1 MNRIVLGGAQLGL
14 PYGIL
19 NGGETLSREEVARIF
34 DTAVDHGID
43 SIDTAIAYGH
53 SESIIGEISQNRF
66 KIISKLP
73 PLPVDISNVSEWV
86 HSQVQGSLSR
96 LKCTSL
102 DALLL
107 HRPQDLTGAQGVELY
122 AAIESLM
129 AEKMIHRFGVSIY
142 SPDDLEGIIDTFE
155 IHVVQAPLN
164 VFDRR
169 ILGVTDQLSA
179 LNIEVHVRSVFLQ
192 GVLIAS
198 PQDRP
203 HRFEPWSEHFALFDE
218 WVRSSGLS
226 AMACCMGF
234 ALQQPGI
241 AKLVIGTT
249 SAESLDEIMNSIP
262 NSVLEVPTHLQSS
275 VEQLIDPRFWNA
287 A

>member
-19 NGGETLSREEVARIF
+19 NGGETLSREEVARIL
-34 DTAVDHGID
+34 DTAVARGID
-43 SIDTAIAYGH
+43 SIDTAIAYGQ
-53 SESIIGEISQNRF
+53 SESVIGETSQNRF
-66 KIISKLP
+66 NIISKLP
-73 PLPVDISNVSEWV
+73 PLPVDISNVSAWV

-107 HRPQDLTGAQGVELY
+107 HRPQDLTGAQGAELY
-122 AAIESLM
+122 AAIGSLM
-129 AEKMIHRFGVSIY
+129 AEKMIRRFGVSIY
-142 SPDDLEGIIDTFE
+142 SPDDLQGIIGTFD

-169 ILGVTDQLSA
+169 ILGVTDHLSS

-192 GVLIAS
+192 GILIAS

-203 HRFEPWSEHFALFDE
+203 ERFGPWSEHFAQFDD
-218 WVRSSGLS
+218 WVRSSGVS
-226 AMACCMGF
+226 AMTCCLGF
-234 ALQQPGI
+234 ALQQQGI
-241 AKLVIGTT
+241 AKLVVGTT
-249 SAESLDEIMNSIP
+249 SAKSLDEIMNSIP
-262 NSVLEVPTHLQSS
+262 HSVLEVPTHLQSS

-287 A
+287 V

>member
-19 NGGETLSREEVARIF
+19 NGGETLSREEVARIL

-43 SIDTAIAYGH
+43 SIDTAIAYGQ
-53 SESIIGEISQNRF
+53 SESIIGETSQNRF
-66 KIISKLP
+66 NIISKLP

-107 HRPQDLTGAQGVELY
+107 HRPQDLTGAQGAELY
-122 AAIESLM
+122 AAIGSLM

-142 SPDDLEGIIDTFE
+142 SPDDLEGIIGTFD
-155 IHVVQAPLN
+155 IQVVQAPLN

-169 ILGVTDQLSA
+169 ILGVTNRLSA

-198 PQDRP
+198 PKDRP
-203 HRFEPWSEHFALFDE
+203 QRFEPWSEHLAQFDE
-218 WVRSSGLS
+218 WVRSSGVS
-226 AMACCMGF
+226 AMACCLGF

-249 SAESLDEIMNSIP
+249 SAASLDEIMTSIP
-262 NSVLEVPTHLQSS
+262 NSVLEVPAHLQSS

>member
-19 NGGETLSREEVARIF
+19 NGGETLSREEVARIL

-43 SIDTAIAYGH
+43 SIDTAIAYGQ
-53 SESIIGEISQNRF
+53 SESIIGETSQNRF

-107 HRPQDLTGAQGVELY
+107 HRPQDLIGAQGVELY

-129 AEKMIHRFGVSIY
+129 AEKMIDRFGVSIY
-142 SPDDLEGIIDTFE
+142 SPDDLEGIIGTFD

-169 ILGVTDQLSA
+169 ILGVTNQLSA

-198 PQDRP
+198 PKDRP
-203 HRFEPWSEHFALFDE
+203 QRFEPWSEHFALFDE
-218 WVRSSGLS
+218 WVRSSGVS
-226 AMACCMGF
+226 AMACCIGF

>member
-19 NGGETLSREEVARIF
+19 NGGETLSREEVARIL

-86 HSQVQGSLSR
+86 YSQVQGSLSR

-129 AEKMIHRFGVSIY
+129 AEKMIDRFGVSIY
-142 SPDDLEGIIDTFE
+142 SPDDLEGIIGTFD

-179 LNIEVHVRSVFLQ
+179 LNIEVHVRSIFLQ

-203 HRFEPWSEHFALFDE
+203 QRFEPWSEHFALFDE
-218 WVRSSGLS
+218 WVRSSGVS

-234 ALQQPGI
+234 ALQQSGI

-275 VEQLIDPRFWNA
+275 VEQLIDPRIWNA

>member
-19 NGGETLSREEVARIF
+19 NGGETLSREEVARIL
-34 DTAVDHGID
+34 DTAVDHRID
-43 SIDTAIAYGH
+43 SIDTAIAYGQ
-53 SESIIGEISQNRF
+53 SESIIGETSRNRF
-66 KIISKLP
+66 NIISKLP
-73 PLPVDISNVSEWV
+73 PLPVDVSNVSEWV

-107 HRPQDLTGAQGVELY
+107 HRPQDLTGAQGAELY
-122 AAIESLM
+122 AAIGLLL
-129 AEKMIHRFGVSIY
+129 AEKVIHRFGVSIY
-142 SPDDLEGIIDTFE
+142 SPDDLEGIIGTFD

-169 ILGVTDQLSA
+169 ILGVTNRLSA

-198 PQDRP
+198 PKDRP
-203 HRFEPWSEHFALFDE
+203 QRFEPWSEHFALFDE
-218 WVRSSGLS
+218 WVRSSGVS
-226 AMACCMGF
+226 AMACCIGF

>member
-19 NGGETLSREEVARIF
+19 NGGETLSREEVARIL

-43 SIDTAIAYGH
+43 SIDTAIAYGQ
-53 SESIIGEISQNRF
+53 SESIIGETSQNRF
-66 KIISKLP
+66 NIISKLP
-73 PLPVDISNVSEWV
+73 PLPVDISDVSEWV

-96 LKCTSL
+96 LKYTSL

-107 HRPQDLTGAQGVELY
+107 HRPQDLTGAQGAELY
-122 AAIESLM
+122 AAIGSLM
-129 AEKMIHRFGVSIY
+129 AEKMIRRFGVSIY
-142 SPDDLEGIIDTFE
+142 SPDDLEGIVDTFE

-218 WVRSSGLS
+218 WVRSSGVS

-249 SAESLDEIMNSIP
+249 SAESLDEIMNSTP
-262 NSVLEVPTHLQSS
+262 NSVLKVPTHLQSS

>member
-19 NGGETLSREEVARIF
+19 NGGETLSREEVARIL

-43 SIDTAIAYGH
+43 SIDTAIAYGQ
-53 SESIIGEISQNRF
+53 SESIIGETSQNRF
-66 KIISKLP
+66 NIISKLP

-86 HSQVQGSLSR
+86 HSQIQGSLSR

-107 HRPQDLTGAQGVELY
+107 HRPQDLTGAQGAELY
-122 AAIESLM
+122 AAIGSLM

-142 SPDDLEGIIDTFE
+142 SPEDLEGIIGTFD

-169 ILGVTDQLSA
+169 ILGVTNQLSA

-192 GVLIAS
+192 GVLIAN
-198 PQDRP
+198 PKDRP
-203 HRFEPWSEHFALFDE
+203 QRFEPWSEHFALFDE
-218 WVRSSGLS
+218 WVRSSGMS
-226 AMACCMGF
+226 AMACCTGF
-234 ALQQPGI
+234 VLQQPGI
-241 AKLVIGTT
+241 AKLVIGST
-249 SAESLDEIMNSIP
+249 SAESLTGIVAAIP
-262 NSVLEVPTHLQSS
+262 NTHIKVPTELQST
-275 VEQLIDPRFWNA
+275 VENLIDPRFW
-287 A
+287 

>member
-19 NGGETLSREEVARIF
+19 NGGETLSREEVARIL

-43 SIDTAIAYGH
+43 SIDTAIAYGQ
-53 SESIIGEISQNRF
+53 SESIIGETSQNRF

-73 PLPVDISNVSEWV
+73 PLPVDISDVSEWV

-107 HRPQDLTGAQGVELY
+107 HRPQDLTGAQGAELY
-122 AAIESLM
+122 AAIGSLM

-142 SPDDLEGIIDTFE
+142 SPDDLEGIIGTFD

-179 LNIEVHVRSVFLQ
+179 LNIEVHARSVFLQ

-198 PQDRP
+198 PKDRP
-203 HRFEPWSEHFALFDE
+203 QRFEPWSEHFALFDE
-218 WVRSSGLS
+218 WVHSSGVS
-226 AMACCMGF
+226 AMACCLGF

-262 NSVLEVPTHLQSS
+262 NSVLEAPTYLQSS

>member
-19 NGGETLSREEVARIF
+19 NGGETLSREEVARIL

-43 SIDTAIAYGH
+43 SIDTAIAYGQ
-53 SESIIGEISQNRF
+53 SESIIGETSQNRF
-66 KIISKLP
+66 NIISKLP
-73 PLPVDISNVSEWV
+73 PLPVDISNISEWV
-86 HSQVQGSLSR
+86 HSLVQGSLSR

-107 HRPQDLTGAQGVELY
+107 HRPQDLTGAQGAELY
-122 AAIESLM
+122 AAIESLIS
-129 AEKMIHRFGVSIY
+129 EKMIRRFGVSIY
-142 SPDDLEGIIDTFE
+142 SPDDLEGIIGTFD

-203 HRFEPWSEHFALFDE
+203 QRFEPWSEHFALFDE
-218 WVRSSGLS
+218 WVRSSGVS

-234 ALQQPGI
+234 ALQQSGI

-275 VEQLIDPRFWNA
+275 VEQLIDPRIWNA

>member
-19 NGGETLSREEVARIF
+19 NGGETLSREEAARILN
-34 DTAVDHGID
+34 TAVDHGID
-43 SIDTAIAYGH
+43 SIDTAIAYGQ
-53 SESIIGEISQNRF
+53 SESIIGATSENRF

-86 HSQVQGSLSR
+86 HSQVHGSLSR

-107 HRPQDLTGAQGVELY
+107 HRPQDLTGDQGAELY
-122 AAIESLM
+122 AAIGSLI

-142 SPDDLEGIIDTFE
+142 SPEDLEGIIGTFD

-169 ILGVTDQLSA
+169 ILVVTNQLSA

-192 GVLIAS
+192 GVLIANPINR
-198 PQDRP
+198 PQ
-203 HRFEPWSEHFALFDE
+203 RFEPWSEHFALFDE
-218 WVRSSGLS
+218 WVRSSGVS

-249 SAESLDEIMNSIP
+249 SAKSLDEIMNSIP
-262 NSVLEVPTHLQSS
+262 NSVLEAPTHLQSS

>member
-19 NGGETLSREEVARIF
+19 NGGETLSREEVARIL

-43 SIDTAIAYGH
+43 SIDTAIAYGQ
-53 SESIIGEISQNRF
+53 SESIIGETSQNRF
-66 KIISKLP
+66 NIISKLP

-129 AEKMIHRFGVSIY
+129 AEKMIDRFGVSIY
-142 SPDDLEGIIDTFE
+142 SPDDLEGIIGTFD

-179 LNIEVHVRSVFLQ
+179 LNIEVHVRSIFLQ

-203 HRFEPWSEHFALFDE
+203 QRFEPWSEHFALFDE
-218 WVRSSGLS
+218 WVRSSGVS

-234 ALQQPGI
+234 ALQQSGI

>member
-19 NGGETLSREEVARIF
+19 NGGETLSREEVARILN
-34 DTAVDHGID
+34 TAVDHGID
-43 SIDTAIAYGH
+43 SIDTAIAYGQ
-53 SESIIGEISQNRF
+53 SESIIGETSQNRF
-66 KIISKLP
+66 NIISKLP
-73 PLPVDISNVSEWV
+73 PLPVDVSNVSEWV

-107 HRPQDLTGAQGVELY
+107 HRPQDLTGAQGAELY
-122 AAIESLM
+122 AAIGSLM

-198 PQDRP
+198 PKDRP

-218 WVRSSGLS
+218 WVRSSGVS
-226 AMACCMGF
+226 AMACCLGF

-249 SAESLDEIMNSIP
+249 SAESLDEMMNSIP

>member
-19 NGGETLSREEVARIF
+19 NGGETLSREEVARIL
-34 DTAVDHGID
+34 DTAVDRGID
-43 SIDTAIAYGH
+43 SIDTAIAYGQ
-53 SESIIGEISQNRF
+53 SESVIGETSQNRF
-66 KIISKLP
+66 NIISKLP

-96 LKCTSL
+96 LKCASL
-102 DALLL
+102 NALLL
-107 HRPQDLTGAQGVELY
+107 HRPQDLTGARGAELY
-122 AAIESLM
+122 AAIRSLM

-169 ILGVTDQLSA
+169 ILGITDQLSA

-218 WVRSSGLS
+218 WVRSSGMS

-249 SAESLDEIMNSIP
+249 SAKSLHEIMNSIP
-262 NSVLEVPTHLQSS
+262 NSVLEAPTHLQSS

>member
-19 NGGETLSREEVARIF
+19 NGGETLSREEVARILN
-34 DTAVDHGID
+34 TAVDHGID
-43 SIDTAIAYGH
+43 SIDTAIAYGQ
-53 SESIIGEISQNRF
+53 SESIIGETSQNRF
-66 KIISKLP
+66 NIISKLP
-73 PLPVDISNVSEWV
+73 PLPVDISSVSEWV

-107 HRPQDLTGAQGVELY
+107 HRPQDLTGAQGAELY
-122 AAIESLM
+122 AAIGSLI

-142 SPDDLEGIIDTFE
+142 SPEDLEGIIGTFD

-192 GVLIAS
+192 GVLIAN
-198 PQDRP
+198 PKDRP
-203 HRFEPWSEHFALFDE
+203 QRFEPWSEHFALFDE
-218 WVRSSGLS
+218 WVRSSGVS
-226 AMACCMGF
+226 AMACCLGF

-249 SAESLDEIMNSIP
+249 SAESLDEIMTSIP

>member
-19 NGGETLSREEVARIF
+19 NGGETLSREEVARIL
-34 DTAVDHGID
+34 DTAAGHGID
-43 SIDTAIAYGH
+43 SIDTAIAYGQ
-53 SESIIGEISQNRF
+53 SEQIIGETSQNRF

-73 PLPVDISNVSEWV
+73 PLPLDVSNVFEWV
-86 HSQVQGSLSR
+86 LAQVEASLSR

-107 HRPQDLTGAQGVELY
+107 HRPQDLTEAHGAELF
-122 AAIESLM
+122 AAISSLKI
-129 AEKMIHRFGVSIY
+129 EKTIQRFGVSIY
-142 SPDDLEGIIDTFE
+142 TPDELNGIIGTFD
-155 IHVVQAPLN
+155 IDVVQAPLN

-169 ILGVTDQLSA
+169 ILGVIGQLSA

-192 GVLIAS
+192 GVLIAK
-198 PQDRP
+198 PEDRP
-203 HRFEPWSEHFALFDE
+203 QRFNQWSEHFAMFDE
-218 WVRSSGLS
+218 WVNSSGMS
-226 AMACCMGF
+226 AMACCLGF

-249 SAESLDEIMNSIP
+249 SATSLAEIMTSIP
-262 NSVLEVPTHLQSS
+262 NSHLEVPAHLQSS
-275 VEQLIDPRFWNA
+275 IEQLIDPRVWSVA
-287 A
+287 

>member
-19 NGGETLSREEVARIF
+19 NGGETLSREEVARIL
-34 DTAVDHGID
+34 DTAVARGID
-43 SIDTAIAYGH
+43 SIDTAIAYGQ
-53 SESIIGEISQNRF
+53 SESVIGETSQNRF
-66 KIISKLP
+66 NIISKLP

-107 HRPQDLTGAQGVELY
+107 HRPQDLTGAQGAELY
-122 AAIESLM
+122 AAIKSLM
-129 AEKMIHRFGVSIY
+129 AEKMIDRFGVSIY
-142 SPDDLEGIIDTFE
+142 SPDDLEGIIGTFD

-203 HRFEPWSEHFALFDE
+203 QRFEPWSEHFALFDE
-218 WVRSSGLS
+218 WVRSSGVS

-234 ALQQPGI
+234 ALQQSGI

-275 VEQLIDPRFWNA
+275 VEQLIDPRIWNA

>member
-19 NGGETLSREEVARIF
+19 NGGETLSREEVARIL

-43 SIDTAIAYGH
+43 AIDTAIAYGQ
-53 SESIIGEISQNRF
+53 SESIIGETAQNRF

-73 PLPVDISNVSEWV
+73 PIPSDVSNVSQWV
-86 HSQVQGSLSR
+86 RTQVDASLSR
-96 LKCTSL
+96 LKSKSL
-102 DALLL
+102 DAILL
-107 HRPQDLTGAQGVELY
+107 HRPQDLTDAHGAELY
-122 AAIESLM
+122 AAISSLKL
-129 AEKMIHRFGVSIY
+129 EKIIQRFGVSIY
-142 SPDDLEGIIDTFE
+142 TPNELNGIIGTFD
-155 IHVVQAPLN
+155 IDVVQAPLN

-169 ILGVTDQLSA
+169 ILGVIDQLSA

-192 GVLIAS
+192 GVLIAKPENR
-198 PQDRP
+198 PQ
-203 HRFEPWSEHFALFDE
+203 RFQPWSEHFTRFDE
-218 WVRSSGLS
+218 WVNASGMS
-226 AMACCMGF
+226 AMACCLGF

-249 SAESLDEIMNSIP
+249 SAKSLAEIMTSIP
-262 NSVLEVPTHLQSS
+262 NTHLEVPAHLQSS
-275 VEQLIDPRFWNA
+275 IEQLIDPRSWSA

>member
-19 NGGETLSREEVARIF
+19 NGGETLSREEVARIL

-43 SIDTAIAYGH
+43 SIDTAIAYGQ
-53 SESIIGEISQNRF
+53 SESIIGETSQNRF

-86 HSQVQGSLSR
+86 HSQVEGSLSR

-107 HRPQDLTGAQGVELY
+107 HRPQDLTGAQGAELY
-122 AAIESLM
+122 AAIGSLI

-142 SPDDLEGIIDTFE
+142 SPNDLEGIIGTFD
-155 IHVVQAPLN
+155 IHIVQAPLN

-179 LNIEVHVRSVFLQ
+179 LNIEVHARSVFLQ
-192 GVLIAS
+192 GVLIAN
-198 PQDRP
+198 PKDRP
-203 HRFEPWSEHFALFDE
+203 RRFEPWSEHFALFDE
-218 WVRSSGLS
+218 WVRSSGVS

-249 SAESLDEIMNSIP
+249 SAKSLDEIMNSIP
-262 NSVLEVPTHLQSS
+262 NSVLEVPAHLQSS
-275 VEQLIDPRFWNA
+275 VEQLIDPRVWNA

>member
-19 NGGETLSREEVARIF
+19 NGGETLSREEVARILN
-34 DTAVDHGID
+34 TAVDHGIV
-43 SIDTAIAYGH
+43 SIDTAIAYGQ
-53 SESIIGEISQNRF
+53 SESIIGETSQNRF
-66 KIISKLP
+66 NIISKLP
-73 PLPVDISNVSEWV
+73 PLPVDISDVSEWV

-107 HRPQDLTGAQGVELY
+107 HRPQDLTGAQGAELY
-122 AAIESLM
+122 AAIKSLM
-129 AEKMIHRFGVSIY
+129 AEKMIDRFGVSIY
-142 SPDDLEGIIDTFE
+142 SPDDLEGIIGTFD

-169 ILGVTDQLSA
+169 ILRVTDQLSA

-192 GVLIAS
+192 GVLIAN
-198 PQDRP
+198 PKDRP
-203 HRFEPWSEHFALFDE
+203 QRFEPWSEHFALFDE
-218 WVRSSGLS
+218 WVRSSGVS

-234 ALQQPGI
+234 ALQQSGI

-262 NSVLEVPTHLQSS
+262 NSVLEAPTHLQSS

>member
-19 NGGETLSREEVARIF
+19 NGGETLSREEVARIL

-43 SIDTAIAYGH
+43 SIDTAIAYGQ
-53 SESIIGEISQNRF
+53 SESSIGATSENRF

-86 HSQVQGSLSR
+86 HSQVHGSLSR

-107 HRPQDLTGAQGVELY
+107 HRPQDLTGDQGAELY
-122 AAIESLM
+122 AAIGSLM

-142 SPDDLEGIIDTFE
+142 SPNDLEGIIGTFD
-155 IHVVQAPLN
+155 IHIVQAPLN

-179 LNIEVHVRSVFLQ
+179 LNIEVHARSVFLQ
-192 GVLIAS
+192 GVLIAN
-198 PQDRP
+198 PKDRP
-203 HRFEPWSEHFALFDE
+203 RRFEPWSEHFALFDE
-218 WVRSSGLS
+218 WVRSSGVS

-249 SAESLDEIMNSIP
+249 SAKSLDEIMNSIP
-262 NSVLEVPTHLQSS
+262 NSVLEVPAHLQSS
-275 VEQLIDPRFWNA
+275 VEQLIDPRVWNA

>member
-19 NGGETLSREEVARIF
+19 NGGETLSREEVARIL

-43 SIDTAIAYGH
+43 SIDTAIAYGQ
-53 SESIIGEISQNRF
+53 SESIIGETSQNRF
-66 KIISKLP
+66 NITTKLP
-73 PLPVDISNVSEWV
+73 PLPVSISNVSEWV
-86 HSQVQGSLSR
+86 HTQVQGSLSR
-96 LKCTSL
+96 LKCNSL

-107 HRPQDLTGAQGVELY
+107 HHPQDLTGAQGAELY
-122 AAIESLM
+122 AAIGSLM

-142 SPDDLEGIIDTFE
+142 SPNDLEGIIGTFD

-169 ILGVTDQLSA
+169 ILGVTNRLSA

-198 PQDRP
+198 PKDRP
-203 HRFEPWSEHFALFDE
+203 QRFEPWSEHFALFDE
-218 WVRSSGLS
+218 WVRSSGMS
-226 AMACCMGF
+226 AMACCIGF

-262 NSVLEVPTHLQSS
+262 NSILEVPRHLQSS
-275 VEQLIDPRFWNA
+275 VEQLIDPRIWNA

>member
-19 NGGETLSREEVARIF
+19 NGGETLSREEVARIL

-43 SIDTAIAYGH
+43 SIDTAIAYGQ
-53 SESIIGEISQNRF
+53 SESIIGETSQNRF

-107 HRPQDLTGAQGVELY
+107 HRPQDLTGAHGAELY
-122 AAIESLM
+122 AVIGSLM

-142 SPDDLEGIIDTFE
+142 SPVDLEGIIGTFG

-179 LNIEVHVRSVFLQ
+179 LNIEVHARSVFLQ

-198 PQDRP
+198 PKDRP
-203 HRFEPWSEHFALFDE
+203 QRFEPWSEHFALFDE
-218 WVRSSGLS
+218 WVRSSGVS
-226 AMACCMGF
+226 AMACCLGF

>member
-1 MNRIVLGGAQLGL
+1 
-14 PYGIL
+14 
-19 NGGETLSREEVARIF
+19 
-34 DTAVDHGID
+34 
-43 SIDTAIAYGH
+43 
-53 SESIIGEISQNRF
+53 
-66 KIISKLP
+66 
-73 PLPVDISNVSEWV
+73 
-86 HSQVQGSLSR
+86 

-107 HRPQDLTGAQGVELY
+107 HRPQDLTGAQGAELY
-122 AAIESLM
+122 AAIKSLM
-129 AEKMIHRFGVSIY
+129 AEKMIDRFGVSIY
-142 SPDDLEGIIDTFE
+142 SPDDLEGIIGTFD

-218 WVRSSGLS
+218 WVRSSGVS

-249 SAESLDEIMNSIP
+249 SAESLDEIMNSTP
-262 NSVLEVPTHLQSS
+262 NSVLKVPTHLQSS